1 MTFHALDFTHREA
14 SGAVCGSPHPH
25 ITTTNPSW
33 VTCPDCLKAMK
44 EKSE

>member
-1 MTFHALDFTHREA
+1 MTFHLINFTEE
-14 SGAVCGSPHPH
+14 GGPICGSPPPH